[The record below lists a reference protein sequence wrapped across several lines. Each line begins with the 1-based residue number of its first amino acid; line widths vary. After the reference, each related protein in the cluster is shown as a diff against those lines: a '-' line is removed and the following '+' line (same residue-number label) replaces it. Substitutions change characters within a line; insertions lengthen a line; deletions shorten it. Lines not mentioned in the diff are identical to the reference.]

1 LSYYNDTCLLHKF
14 TSPLLFSF
22 FLLYLKWW
30 QMFLFSFESQLPT
43 LFFFHMSLKSSCKS
57 CASLSPTTFCLY
69 EQVDKLKVLSE
80 SLASST
86 SKAEKRILDHRYE
99 VNLKYYLCSQNGCAL
114 ILLKLVDSL
123 LSISLH
129 TKLLHKFCWGG
140 WTSPFSHKLLS
151 SRYSCSSYDDI
162 FGKHSHLGSLKICC
176 LLGAWEVLW

>member
-1 LSYYNDTCLLHKF
+1 
-14 TSPLLFSF
+14 
-22 FLLYLKWW
+22 
-30 QMFLFSFESQLPT
+30 MFLFSFESQLPT
-43 LFFFHMSLKSSCKS
+43 LSFFHISLKSSCKS

-99 VNLKYYLCSQNGCAL
+99 VNLKYYLCSQNGGAL

-129 TKLLHKFCWGG
+129 TKLLHKF
-140 WTSPFSHKLLS
+140 
-151 SRYSCSSYDDI
+151 Y
-162 FGKHSHLGSLKICC
+162 
-176 LLGAWEVLW
+176 

>member
-1 LSYYNDTCLLHKF
+1 LRFHHWINCLQFLGGLFFCHLYSGYFIYVYINYMHLFVLLKWHCLLHKF

-43 LFFFHMSLKSSCKS
+43 LSFFHISLKSSCKS

-86 SKAEKRILDHRYE
+86 SKAEKRILDHR
-99 VNLKYYLCSQNGCAL
+99 
-114 ILLKLVDSL
+114 
-123 LSISLH
+123 
-129 TKLLHKFCWGG
+129 
-140 WTSPFSHKLLS
+140 
-151 SRYSCSSYDDI
+151 
-162 FGKHSHLGSLKICC
+162 
-176 LLGAWEVLW
+176 